1 MLHKHI
7 EVCMMMN
14 EGVLD
19 ESSENTIFERFH

>member
-7 EVCMMMN
+7 EVIMLMN

-19 ESSENTIFERFH
+19 ECSENTIFERFH